1 MEILEDPSIPHS
13 TDADDGGMEIDET
26 DPSLFLDEEELHNGE
41 EDDIDSLDEAS
52 EDDGGALGLFVDLG
66 AMGLELDD
74 DACRDLI
81 EDEM

>member
-13 TDADDGGMEIDET
+13 TDADDGGMEIDEA
-26 DPSLFLDEEELHNGE
+26 DPSLFLDEEELHNGG
-41 EDDIDSLDEAS
+41 EDEIDSLDEAS
-52 EDDGGALGLFVDLG
+52 KDGGALGVFVDLG
-66 AMGLELDD
+66 TMGLELDD